1 MWSSE
6 FQHLREA
13 CGCPEVAQVEI
24 ECVQAGGQLEKLGNN
39 FGSLLGVVYSKSNG
53 WLGHATGN
61 PRVVSVYP
69 YPYPLRVRTRF
80 PRVCTRCGYGFLAHG
95 YGFLRVWHSTG
106 LAGANKHSRHENGER
121 TYTQPEEA

>member
-13 CGCPEVAQVEI
+13 CGCPEVTQVEI

-69 YPYPLRVRTRF
+69 YPLRVRVLGR
-80 PRVCTRCGYGFLAHG
+80 RVRVPTGTAQYGSGRCELAQWVQRCGKDLHTA
-95 YGFLRVWHSTG
+95 LQRR
-106 LAGANKHSRHENGER
+106 KHHNDGRECSSFE
-121 TYTQPEEA
+121 